1 MLNNEPHLL
10 LVSRDIGELKA
21 AYEEKE
27 KLEAQLK
34 QAQKM
39 EAIGTLA
46 GGIAHD
52 FNNLLMGVQGHNS
65 LMMCDPE
72 FPPRH
77 RENLKGIDACILSAA
92 DLTRQLLGFARG
104 GKYVVKPVAL
114 NRLIDACSRMFGR
127 THREIDVQTRFQ
139 EPLWDVAGDRSQIEQ
154 VLLNLFVNA
163 WQAMPAGGTLKVATE
178 NRHLAEEAARPLGLA
193 AGRYVRI
200 AVADSGEGIDP
211 EIQQRIFEPFFTTKE
226 RGRGTGLGLASV
238 YGIVKNHGGTVTV
251 SSRRGEG
258 ALFHIHLPAADG
270 TATETLPPAEAPRQ
284 GSGTILLV
292 DDEPVILDVVAAM
305 LQNLGYTVLTA
316 DSGQAALDLYRAHR
330 GQVVLVILDMVMPG
344 MNGGE
349 TFDRLK
355 AIDPAVRVLLCS
367 GYSIDGRASQI
378 LARGCNGFV
387 QKPFDMG
394 QLSEKIRAAIA
405 E

>member
-1 MLNNEPHLL
+1 
-10 LVSRDIGELKA
+10 
-21 AYEEKE
+21 
-27 KLEAQLK
+27 
-34 QAQKM
+34 
-39 EAIGTLA
+39 
-46 GGIAHD
+46 
-52 FNNLLMGVQGHNS
+52 
-65 LMMCDPE
+65 
-72 FPPRH
+72 
-77 RENLKGIDACILSAA
+77 
-92 DLTRQLLGFARG
+92 
-104 GKYVVKPVAL
+104 
-114 NRLIDACSRMFGR
+114 MFGR
-127 THREIDVQTRFQ
+127 THREIDVHTRFQ

-238 YGIVKNHGGTVTV
+238 YGIVKNHGGAVTV

-258 ALFHIHLPAADG
+258 ALFHIHLPAADRA
-270 TATETLPPAEAPRQ
+270 ATETLPPAEAPRQ
-284 GSGTILLV
+284 GSGKILLV

-316 DSGQAALDLYRAHR
+316 DSGQAALDLYRVHR